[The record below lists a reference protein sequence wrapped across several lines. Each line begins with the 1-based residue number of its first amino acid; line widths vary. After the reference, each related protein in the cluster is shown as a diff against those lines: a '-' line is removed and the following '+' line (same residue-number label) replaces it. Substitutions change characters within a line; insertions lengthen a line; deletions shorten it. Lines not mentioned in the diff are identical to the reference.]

1 MKKTKIVCTLGPAT
15 DTVEI
20 LKELINAGLSAA
32 RINFSHGTYESHGEI
47 INKLKQAREELRK
60 PVPLLLDTKGPEI
73 RLKTFKEEPVHLD
86 QGQEFTLT
94 TRDIEGDK
102 TIVSISYTELNN
114 DISIGS
120 RILLDDGLIEL
131 IVIRIED
138 TEIVTKVVNSGNI
151 RSRKGVN
158 VPDVYINLP
167 SLTKKDIEDIKF
179 GIEQGFDYIAAS
191 FIRSAKDVLDI
202 KNILDENDGSHIDI
216 IAKIENR
223 DGVNNIDEIL
233 EVADGI
239 MVARGDLGVEI
250 PPEEVP
256 KVQKMLIRKANE
268 IGKPV
273 ITATQ
278 MLESM
283 TKNPRPTR
291 AEANDV
297 ANAIYDGT
305 DCIMLSGETAMGDFP
320 VEAVRMMSKIAVEAE
335 NDINYSAKIAEYR
348 VNLQS
353 SVTNAIS
360 YATCSTASNLSASCI
375 VPVTTSGFSARMVSR
390 FRPSCPI
397 LAVTERENTWRKLS
411 LTWGCIPVLT
421 NTFKHGADSE
431 VFKDASKIAQ
441 DVGLAKNG
449 DTIVIVAGVPV
460 GITGT
465 TNTLKVEIVGDVL
478 VKGKSI
484 ASQSDISSVTN
495 VVRSVSEAEKHFKKG
510 DILVAPRTTNEMLP
524 FIRMASAIIVGNGN
538 LNDPDHLHA
547 ETVGRALNIPVI
559 VCLEKVAELIPNG
572 AVITIDGKK
581 GFVYNGIR

>member
-15 DTVEI
+15 DSVEI
-20 LKELINAGLSAA
+20 IKELIKAGLSAA
-32 RINFSHGTYESHGEI
+32 RINFSHGTYESHGEMI
-47 INKLKQAREELRK
+47 EKLKQAREQLQN
-60 PVPLLLDTKGPEI
+60 PVPLILDTKGPEI
-73 RLKTFKEEPVHLD
+73 RIKTFKEEPINLE
-86 QGQEFTLT
+86 QGQNFTLT

-102 TIVSISYTELNN
+102 SIVAITYNELPNDVTE
-114 DISIGS
+114 GS

-131 IVIRIED
+131 VVKSVVD
-138 TEIVTKVVNSGNI
+138 TEINTEVVNGGII

-167 SLTKKDIEDIKF
+167 SLTNKDIEDIKF
-179 GIEQGFDYIAAS
+179 GIEKGFDFIAAS
-191 FIRSAKDVLDI
+191 FVRSANDVLDI
-202 KNILDENDGSHIDI
+202 KHILDENNGTHIDV

-250 PPEEVP
+250 PPQEVP
-256 KVQKMLIRKANE
+256 QVQKLLIRKANE
-268 IGKPV
+268 VGKPV

-305 DCIMLSGETAMGDFP
+305 DCIMLSGETAMGKYP
-320 VEAVRMMSKIAVEAE
+320 VEAVNMMSKIAETTEKA
-335 NDINYSAKIAEYR
+335 INYKAKISEY
-348 VNLQS
+348 NLDLKS

-360 YATCSTASNLSASCI
+360 HATCDTANNLSASCI

-397 LAVTERENTWRKLS
+397 LAVTEKITTYRKLA
-411 LTWGCIPVLT
+411 LTWGCVPILT
-421 NTFKHGADSE
+421 DSFEKGADAN
-431 VFKDASKIAQ
+431 VFKDASQIAQ
-441 DVGLAKNG
+441 DTGVVKNG
-449 DTIVIVAGVPV
+449 DLLVIVAGVPV
-460 GITGT
+460 GYAGT

-484 ASQSDISSVTN
+484 ASSNSATGVANIIRVTSD
-495 VVRSVSEAEKHFKKG
+495 AEKNFKRG
-510 DILVAPRTTNEMLP
+510 DVLVVPKTSNDLLP
-524 FIRMASAIIVGNGN
+524 FIRMASAVIVGNGN
-538 LNDPDHLHA
+538 VNDPDHAHA
-547 ETVGRALNIPVI
+547 ETVGKALNIPVI
-559 VCLEKVAELIPNG
+559 LCKEKVIDLVPNG
-572 AVITIDGKK
+572 AVVTIDPKK
-581 GFVYNGIR
+581 GFVYNGVR